1 MLLFDLY
8 NDIQTSLD
16 IPIDIK
22 NMSIKQINNLF
33 FYNNF
38 DNDIS
43 GKRLTSTGINFFKI
57 LYNLYDI
64 DMDMNLN
71 GKSIIILAT
80 MLKNPW
86 GCENKKLYLLDKN
99 IVAEIKLKSS
109 FSNFIKSEK
118 TKKYY

>member
-8 NDIQTSLD
+8 NDIQTSSD